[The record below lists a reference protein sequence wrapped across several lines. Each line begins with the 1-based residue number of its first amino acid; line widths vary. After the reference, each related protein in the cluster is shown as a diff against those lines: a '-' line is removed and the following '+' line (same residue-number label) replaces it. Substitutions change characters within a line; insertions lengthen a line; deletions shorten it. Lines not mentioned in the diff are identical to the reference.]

1 MFTPESILEYT
12 KYSAVATIAIA
23 LLMIIG
29 LVAKWGFRFRLVGV
43 TGFMVVLTVGLFGLG
58 LGLAPRTAFP
68 GASRYTMIY
77 DNGNNQVVIAV
88 PDAHLTYEQTEATL
102 RQAANDL
109 YSYGRGGGA
118 DGKMHVRLR
127 TIAHPQPG
135 LSEPLYLGEIA
146 RTLTNRNK
154 PEFEIKIDRQQL
166 AKL

>member
-1 MFTPESILEYT
+1 MFTPESILEYG
-12 KYSAVATIAIA
+12 KYSAIATIAMA

-43 TGFMVVLTVGLFGLG
+43 TGFLMVLTVGLFGLG
-58 LGLAPRTAFP
+58 LGFAPRSALP
-68 GASRYTMIY
+68 GASRYSLIY
-77 DNGNNQVVIAV
+77 DNGNSQVVIAV

-109 YSYGRGGGA
+109 YSYGRGGGT

-146 RTLTNRNK
+146 RTLTNRSQPK
-154 PEFEIKIDRQQL
+154 FDIKIDRQQL